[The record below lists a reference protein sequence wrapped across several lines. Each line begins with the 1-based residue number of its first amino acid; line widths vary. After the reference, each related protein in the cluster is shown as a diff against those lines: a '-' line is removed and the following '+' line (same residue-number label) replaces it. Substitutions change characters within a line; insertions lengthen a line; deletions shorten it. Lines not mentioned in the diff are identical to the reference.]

1 MLANG
6 LHALLISDPTE
17 KPITGNKASRSS
29 RAGDGGGGGEDSGGN
44 TNNRTSNSI
53 SSATSSDA
61 EESSQDGGN
70 TSDGDDDEDEEV
82 VTDDDD
88 GANQSNAGDSEEGE
102 KLAAAAL
109 CVGVGSFSDP
119 RNVQGLAHFLEHM
132 IFMGSKKFPQENEYD
147 SYISVGYC
155 VTTRATVVAIAFTC
169 ARLLPFLVTLS
180 TEMWW
185 L

>member
-1 MLANG
+1 MG
-6 LHALLISDPTE
+6 SD
-17 KPITGNKASRSS
+17 
-29 RAGDGGGGGEDSGGN
+29 GDGDEGGGAGGER

-53 SSATSSDA
+53 SSTTSSDA
-61 EESSQDGGN
+61 EESSQDGGD
-70 TSDGDDDEDEEV
+70 SSDEDEEV
-82 VTDDDD
+82 VTDDDG
-88 GANQSNAGDSEEGE
+88 GANQSNAGGESEDGE

-155 VTTRATVVAIAFTC
+155 VTRARARCYYRIHMC
-169 ARLLPFLVTLS
+169 ARLVLS
-180 TEMWW
+180 P
-185 L
+185 